1 MTNGIA
7 HVSFSGGGMFVP
19 ARSPYDRQ
27 LLMENILSRAR
38 VKGQVQVLI
47 DGQRWMVY
55 GHASA
60 RTVCCSQC
68 GFAVDS
74 ACYLGPRDGT
84 PYCVS
89 CAFAEFVPPT
99 QSQPAA
105 QRKVS

>member
-7 HVSFSGGGMFVP
+7 HVSFAGGGMFVP

-27 LLMENILSRAR
+27 LLMESILTRAR
-38 VKGQVQVLI
+38 VKGQVQVLL

-55 GHASA
+55 GRV
-60 RTVCCSQC
+60 RTGAVCCAQC

-74 ACYLGPRDGT
+74 ACYLVPRDGT

-89 CAFAEFVPPT
+89 CAFVELAPPT
-99 QSQPAA
+99 QSPPVG